1 MTFRVGQKVVCV
13 NDGRPWKSW
22 RSWLG
27 HKWMEFRHPYDHPV
41 IGVIYTVTDI
51 QSSQWDGETFLLLN
65 ELDSGN
71 PDVWEPGYFATMFR
85 PVVEHEADISIF
97 TKMLTPRRERL
108 SEPF

>member
-1 MTFRVGQKVVCV
+1 MTFRVEQKVVCV

-51 QSSQWDGETFLLLN
+51 QSSSTKRIFRSSPKCSRPGA
-65 ELDSGN
+65 SGYSSL
-71 PDVWEPGYFATMFR
+71 PDPA
-85 PVVEHEADISIF
+85 VVCGMSRVSLRIQ
-97 TKMLTPRRERL
+97 
-108 SEPF
+108 